1 MNCPKCSNTALMNL
15 LGQLDFCP
23 SCQGTWFDK
32 GETAKYFS
40 LDQDIPDLAAS
51 LTTAEKKGLSCPR
64 CSSELAELKYD
75 VSSDLLL
82 DRCTEC
88 EGLWF
93 DAEEVDKLMKMEN
106 DKEDSLTRMAK
117 IKAKLRKDRGEQEE

>member
-1 MNCPKCSNTALMNL
+1 MKCPKCDNVDLMNL

-40 LDQDIPDLAAS
+40 LEQDLPDLESS
-51 LTTAEKKGLSCPR
+51 LKTAQQRGQVCPR
-64 CSSELAELKYD
+64 CSAELQELKYD
-75 VSSDLLL
+75 VNQDLLL
-82 DRCTEC
+82 DRCTKC

-106 DKEDSLTRMAK
+106 DKEDALSRIARLK
-117 IKAKLRKDRGEQEE
+117 EKLRKDRGQTE